1 MNKDVFI
8 KSFIATFILLAIT
21 AGFLNLAFGID
32 LRGWWSLLITAI
44 MFGVPTYFAIKH
56 KDDEPGI

>member
-1 MNKDVFI
+1 MNKEVFI
-8 KSFIATFILLAIT
+8 KSFIITFISLAII
-21 AGFLNLAFGID
+21 AGVLNLAFSLD

-44 MFGVPTYFAIKH
+44 MFGVPAYFAIKH